1 MENWIN
7 EWYWIEWVPSHS
19 IPFLQIQTMECDSIS
34 FHSIPSLSTNPNIAL
49 RTLGLK
55 KIKIKIT
62 IMGQPSKKEV
72 SREQK
77 SKGRKTKNH
86 RT

>member
-1 MENWIN
+1 MKR
-7 EWYWIEWVPSHS
+7 
-19 IPFLQIQTMECDSIS
+19 DSIS
-34 FHSIPSLSTNPNIAL
+34 FHFIPSLSTNPNIAL
-49 RTLGLK
+49 RTLSLK